1 MGPIGLGFEWEGF
14 PLKTLFF
21 IIEDGSLQNLF
32 VLTIDVIFLGVG
44 GH

>member
-1 MGPIGLGFEWEGF
+1 MGPIGLGFEWERF

-21 IIEDGSLQNLF
+21 IIEDSGLQNLF

-44 GH
+44 SH